1 MINLLWISK
10 SSYLDDTPAS
20 LWITNLD
27 LYFAIMRR
35 ILKDYTLFL
44 TNNISIFTFVIY
56 LLCVNNEGELSW
68 MVIQRTDDPNMNKG
82 TLKCLE

>member
-10 SSYLDDTPAS
+10 SSYLDDTPTS

-44 TNNISIFTFVIY
+44 TNNKSIFTFVIY
-56 LLCVNNEGELSW
+56 LLCVNNEGELSR
-68 MVIQRTDDPNMNKG
+68 MVIHRTDDPNMNKD

>member
-1 MINLLWISK
+1 MILHAYLWIR
-10 SSYLDDTPAS
+10 
-20 LWITNLD
+20 NLD

-56 LLCVNNEGELSW
+56 LLCVSNEGELSW
-68 MVIQRTDDPNMNKG
+68 MVIHRTDDPNMNKD